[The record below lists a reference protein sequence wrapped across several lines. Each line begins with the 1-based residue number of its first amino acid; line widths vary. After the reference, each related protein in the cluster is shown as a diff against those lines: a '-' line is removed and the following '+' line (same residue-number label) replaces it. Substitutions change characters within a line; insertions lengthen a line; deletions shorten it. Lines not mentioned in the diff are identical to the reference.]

1 MESLIRFFLSRRLLV
16 HLTVAALLVGGA
28 VSAMRVQREGF
39 PSVTLNR
46 IVVTGVLA
54 GADSRDVETKLTLP
68 IEEAIEGLDGVDE
81 VRSEI
86 SDNLSITQI
95 DVAQEYDPDEVR
107 RVEQEIRAALDG
119 VSFPPEMRDP
129 PVVEVLEAS
138 KLPIVEVVLAGDQA
152 SLPAAAERL
161 EKAVRRIDGVSGVTV
176 VGLEDP
182 EIRILLDPARAR
194 EHKVSLAEVMNAVRK
209 RNVSATGGMLETTDD
224 RRQLVLDE
232 RLTTTR
238 QVEDTVVRF
247 ASSGGVVRIRDVAR
261 VVLAREDKGLRV
273 HTNASPGVSLVVV
286 KRASADIL
294 DTLDAVREE
303 VRATPLPPGVEA
315 SLVNDVSFMTRNR
328 LSLMANN
335 GVVGIL
341 IVIVAL
347 FVFLTRRAALW
358 VSLAIPVVIAATVL
372 VLPSFGMTLNM
383 ISLGGFVV
391 VLGMLVDAAV
401 VVAERVELRRA
412 EGLTGFEAAV
422 RGTLDV
428 WRPVVASAITTML
441 AFSPLVALGGL
452 PGKFAW
458 NVPAVVVLALVF
470 SLFVSLLILPA
481 QMAGGAKHVVLRSP
495 RGPARKRAFVA
506 VLERWYRRL
515 LSASL
520 RRRYVVLAAFLAVFV
535 LAMGVVRP
543 RMPVTLFP
551 QDDSDALYLKI
562 RTPAGTPIERT
573 EAVVYAIERQLP
585 GLLGDDLVA
594 TTARVG
600 HRNAEMT
607 DRVQGSADHEAVVS
621 ALFKPDDRER
631 SSARWAAYLA
641 EHLQVPDQ
649 VQVVYESRV
658 IGPPVGRPVTLH
670 VGSNDDEL
678 RRSTAAA
685 VASRLRAM
693 PELTDVEVDERAGI
707 RQVVLRVDE
716 EALARLGLDVQT
728 VATTVQASLRGV
740 PVSETRTLRG
750 TTTFRVRFDPK
761 SRAGIEDLLDM
772 PVRSA
777 RGQLVPLRDVVQ
789 PTEVDSVAQLF
800 HRDGVRTATVTA
812 SFVPESKL
820 TASSFAE
827 LAHEQIIPEFATA
840 QVDVYVGGEATE
852 TRETMS
858 DIGVAAA
865 LAVLGIFLVITLIL
879 ESFLEAALVA
889 SVIPFGAAGVILTF
903 YAHRM
908 PLSMFAMLGIIGLSG
923 VVVNTSIV
931 MVDAVHDRLRG
942 VDPDDAAVR
951 RRATID
957 AVVERLRPI
966 LVTTVTTVGGLL
978 PTAYGLGGAD
988 AVLSPMSLA
997 IAWGLVF
1004 ATGITLLLVPSLYV
1018 IAQDARGLADR
1029 LRRWIAERF
1038 GRRAATQSGG
1048 S

>member
-16 HLTVAALLVGGA
+16 HLTVVSLLLGGV
-28 VSAMRVQREGF
+28 VSALRVQREGF
-39 PSVTLNR
+39 PSVTINR
-46 IVVTGVLA
+46 IVVSAVLA
-54 GADSRDVETKLTLP
+54 GADSRDVETKVTLP
-68 IEEAIEGLDGVDE
+68 IEDAIEGIDGVDE

-86 SDNLSITQI
+86 SDNLSITQV
-95 DVAQEYDPDEVR
+95 DVAQDYEPDDVR

-119 VSFPPEMRDP
+119 VSLPAEMRDP
-129 PVVEVLEAS
+129 PVVEVVEAS
-138 KLPIVEVVLAGDQA
+138 KLPIVEVVLAGEQA
-152 SLPAAAERL
+152 QLPVAAERL
-161 EKAVRRIDGVSGVTV
+161 EKAIRRVDGVSSVTV

-182 EIRILLDPARAR
+182 EIRILIDPTRAA
-194 EHKVSLAEVMNAVRK
+194 EHKVSLAEVMNAIRR
-209 RNVSATGGMLETTDD
+209 RNVTTTGGLLETTEN
-224 RRQLVLDE
+224 RRQVVLDE
-232 RLTTTR
+232 RLTSTA
-238 QVEDTVVRF
+238 QVEETVVRF
-247 ASSGGVVRIRDVAR
+247 GPSGGVVRIRDVAR
-261 VVLAREDKGLRV
+261 VVLSREDKGLRV
-273 HTNASPGVSLVVV
+273 HANASPGVSLVVV

-294 DTLDAVREE
+294 DTIDAVRAE
-303 VRATPLPPGVEA
+303 VEGTPLPSSVEA
-315 SLVNDVSFMTRNR
+315 SLVNDASFMTRNR
-328 LSLMANN
+328 ITLMANN

-341 IVIVAL
+341 LVIVAL
-347 FVFLTRRAALW
+347 FIFLSRRAALW
-358 VSLAIPVVIAATVL
+358 VSLAIPLVIAATLV
-372 VLPSFGMTLNM
+372 VLPLFGMTLNM

-412 EGLTGFEAAV
+412 EGLSGFEAAA

-481 QMAGGAKHVVLRSP
+481 QMLTGAGGANGAVVSAGK
-495 RGPARKRAFVA
+495 RGFVT

-515 LSASL
+515 LTAAL
-520 RRRYVVLAAFLAVFV
+520 RRRYAVLVAFLAVFV
-535 LAMGVVRP
+535 FAMGVVRP

-562 RTPAGTPIERT
+562 GTPPGTPIEQT
-573 EAVVYAIERQLP
+573 EAVVYALERQLP
-585 GLLGDDLVA
+585 ALLGHDLLA

-600 HRNAEMT
+600 HRNAEMM
-607 DRVQGSADHEAVVS
+607 DRVQGSADHEAVIS
-621 ALFKPDDRER
+621 ALFKPDGRER
-631 SSARWAAYLA
+631 TSAQWA
-641 EHLQVPDQ
+641 EHLAAHLNVPDNAE
-649 VQVVYESRV
+649 VIYEPRV

-670 VGSNDDEL
+670 VGCNEDTL
-678 RRSTAAA
+678 RRSSAAA
-685 VASRLRAM
+685 LMQRLRTM
-693 PELTDVEVDERAGI
+693 PELSDVEIDERAGI
-707 RQVVLRVDE
+707 RQVDLRIDE

-740 PVSETRTLRG
+740 PVSETRTLQD

-761 SRAGIEDLLDM
+761 SRAGLKDLLDM

-777 RGQLVPLRDVVQ
+777 RGQLVPLRDVVR
-789 PTEVDSVAQLF
+789 PMEVESVAQLF

-812 SFVPESKL
+812 SFVPQSKL
-820 TASSFAE
+820 TATSFAE
-827 LAHEQIIPEFATA
+827 LARREIIPDFATA

-858 DIGVAAA
+858 DMGVAAA

-903 YAHRM
+903 YAHGM
-908 PLSMFAMLGIIGLSG
+908 PLSMFAMLGIIGLAG

-931 MVDAVHDRLRG
+931 MVDAVHERLRG
-942 VDPDDAAVR
+942 VDAEDTASQ
-951 RRATID
+951 RRATVD

-966 LVTTVTTVGGLL
+966 LVTTVTTVGGLM

-1004 ATGITLLLVPSLYV
+1004 ATAITLLLVPSLYV
-1018 IAQDARGLADR
+1018 IAQDARGAVKK
-1029 LRRWIAERF
+1029 LRSKAAQ
-1038 GRRAATQSGG
+1038 RAVANQNQ
-1048 S
+1048 